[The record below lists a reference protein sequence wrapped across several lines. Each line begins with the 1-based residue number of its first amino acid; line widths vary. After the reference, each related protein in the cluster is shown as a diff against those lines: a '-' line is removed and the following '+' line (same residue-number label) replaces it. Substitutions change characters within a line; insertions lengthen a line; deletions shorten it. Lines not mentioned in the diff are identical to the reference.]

1 MATSSHDT
9 APVEGEEESEST
21 ASVYSQMGRD
31 WMTQQL
37 ILLQLEMMRWMN
49 KGSQDAVQEV
59 RNSAPNSC
67 SSDSSKTIFSLFA
80 VYGSCRVTRGR
91 RKFTVRHR
99 RRVTDPCA
107 CRVCTCLYGR
117 LYCRTQ
123 RNCSRCDNSK
133 TCTLPNNSTIGHE
146 ESARVDCNKLEMF
159 ELYYY

>member
-9 APVEGEEESEST
+9 APAVMVEKSDV
-21 ASVYSQMGRD
+21 SVYSHQMERD
-31 WMTQQL
+31 SMTL
-37 ILLQLEMMRWMN
+37 KLSLKTLETMKSMS

-59 RNSAPNSC
+59 CNSAPNSC
-67 SSDSSKTIFSLFA
+67 SSDSSKTIFSLFT

-117 LYCRTQ
+117 LYCRMQ
-123 RNCSRCDNSK
+123 RNCSRCDTSK
-133 TCTLPNNSTIGHE
+133 TCTLPNNSTIGHG
-146 ESARVDCNKLEMF
+146 ESARVDCNKLEIF